1 MSEPL
6 RTERPGF
13 GQGPV
18 LTLRGITKTF
28 LTKKHELAALGPVD
42 FEEGEGE
49 FVCIVGPSGC
59 GKSTLLSIVAG
70 LEKPDTGEAVF
81 EGRPIRRAEPDRIVL
96 FQELALFPWLTVL
109 GNVEFG
115 LRLKGVRRRQRREIA
130 RRHLKMVRLR
140 AFENSFVHELSG
152 GMKQRAALARALS
165 IEPRMLLMDEPFG
178 ALDAQ
183 TRDVLLLELQ
193 DLWARTG
200 KTILFITH
208 NVFEAVCLGDRV
220 ITMTRRPGRIKST
233 FHIRLPRP
241 RRIEDQA
248 VIELAARVR
257 EDLRTEMDE
266 EQDLEREGGL

>member
-6 RTERPGF
+6 EVERPGP
-13 GQGPV
+13 GQAPV
-18 LTLRGITKTF
+18 LSLRGITRTF
-28 LTKKHELAALGPVD
+28 LTKNQELAALGPID
-42 FEEGEGE
+42 FEESEGE

-59 GKSTLLSIVAG
+59 GKTTLLSIVAG
-70 LEKPDTGEAVF
+70 LETPDTGQALF
-81 EGRPIRRAEPDRIVL
+81 EGRPIRRAEPSRIVL
-96 FQELALFPWLTVL
+96 FQDLALFPWLTVL

-115 LRLKGVRRRQRREIA
+115 LRLKGVRRRERHEIA

-152 GMKQRAALARALS
+152 GMKQRAALARALA

-233 FHIRLPRP
+233 FHIPLPRP
-241 RRIEDQA
+241 RRIEDDA
-248 VIELAARVR
+248 VLDLAARVR
-257 EDLRTEMDE
+257 DDLRTEMDE
-266 EQDLEREGGL
+266 DQELQEGPV